1 VTHPFSVGAI
11 VGAKTDNPKEDVM
24 TNKTWNLTFGLAALA
39 LAVLPAGTAPQPG
52 SSDKDTIPAL
62 VRTLDVG
69 RPVHHEG
76 LTIVPVYSR
85 KVADGTD
92 YPTLEEAV
100 KFKWVEITEVE
111 GGRVPQAKISNLSK
125 HVLFLMAGEILS
137 GARQDR
143 ILAQDVLLSPGTRD
157 LVVPVFCV
165 EQGRWT
171 PSAMGFTSK
180 SNLGTASL
188 RAKAVAQ
195 APAAQSR
202 IWEEVQ
208 AQNERLDVASGSGAY
223 QAAFEKKE
231 NQDAIAA
238 IERKMKGELRLAE
251 DTVGV
256 VIGLGGRIVSV
267 DIFANPQ
274 LFKKEWP
281 KILKASALSSLQARK
296 PGELGQNGA
305 ADFLKGLAGKEFR
318 RKPALDLGFELE
330 ASDGTVLAKALV
342 TKTAVIHFAA
352 FPQEEGGKGFDTPE
366 QRIPVIRDFA
376 HRIR

>member
-1 VTHPFSVGAI
+1 
-11 VGAKTDNPKEDVM
+11 M
-24 TNKTWNLTFGLAALA
+24 TNKIWTRTLGLAVLA
-39 LAVLPAGTAPQPG
+39 LAAVPAGTSPQPG
-52 SSDKDTIPAL
+52 VSNKDTIPAL
-62 VRTLDVG
+62 VRVLDVG
-69 RPVHHEG
+69 RPVHHNG

-85 KVADGTD
+85 KVSDGTD

-100 KFKWVEITEVE
+100 KLKWVEITEVE
-111 GGRVPQAKISNLSK
+111 GGRVPQAKVSNLSK

-143 ILAQDVLLSPGTRD
+143 ILAQDVLLAPGTRD

-171 PSAMGFTSK
+171 PSTMGFTSK

-231 NQDAIAA
+231 NQDAITL
-238 IERKMKGELRLAE
+238 IEMKMKNELRLAE

-267 DIFANPQ
+267 DVFANPH
-274 LFKKEWP
+274 LFRKEWP

-296 PGELGQNGA
+296 PGELGQREA
-305 ADFLKGLAGKEFR
+305 ADFLKGLAGKEYR
-318 RKPALDLGFELE
+318 RKAALDLGFELE
-330 ASDGTVLAKALV
+330 ASDGTVLAKALA

-352 FPQEEGGKGFDTPE
+352 FPQEAAGQGFDGPE
-366 QRIPVIRDFA
+366 QRIPVIRDIA
-376 HRIR
+376 QRIR